1 MEQTKYRCRLSRI
14 LVVRETDFSLFREK
28 VKFAAVLLTASLF
41 ASCVKDP
48 LYNTPHPDKGAVTI
62 SLTGLSADD
71 NYVLDIDGKV
81 ADIIGSPFA
90 NSDLLAPGTHSMIIY
105 NRAEGFTFDGRM
117 ARVNAPDG
125 KSRADGASVI
135 PLPGYLKTVSREITV
150 TADDTLRV
158 NPVPQQ
164 RVRDLRL
171 ELEVTQ
177 GRPELIQSVTATL
190 SGIAGIFDM
199 EKGQTIGEPTSTVFS
214 FTRDGSKLTADA
226 RLLGTMGDVQ
236 TLVLDIVFTDG
247 GRTQRTEVDLT
258 EALADFNGNMTTAYR
273 VTGTLQTPV
282 GMEGCNAEITGWE
295 TVEGGDASAEM

>member
-1 MEQTKYRCRLSRI
+1 MKARQYI
-14 LVVRETDFSLFREK
+14 NMMGMA
-28 VKFAAVLLTASLF
+28 AAVLLS
-41 ASCVKDP
+41 SCVKDT
-48 LYNTPHPDKGAVTI
+48 LYDTPHPDKGAVTV

-71 NYVLDIDGKV
+71 NYVLDMDGKV
-81 ADIIGSPFA
+81 ADITGSPFTYP
-90 NSDLLAPGTHSMIIY
+90 DLLNPGTHSMVIY
-105 NRAEGFTFDGRM
+105 NRAEGFTFDGRT
-117 ARVNAPDG
+117 ARVNAHTDG
-125 KSRADGASVI
+125 TSVI
-135 PLPGYLKTVSREITV
+135 SLPGYLKTVSQEITV

-158 NPVPQQ
+158 NAVPVQ
-164 RVRDLRL
+164 RVRDLQL

-177 GRPELIQSVTATL
+177 GRPELIQNVTATL

-236 TLVLDIVFTDG
+236 ALVLDIVFTDG

-258 EALADFNGNMTTAYR
+258 EALADFNSDMTTAYR
-273 VTGTLQTPV
+273 VTGTLETPV
-282 GMEGCNAEITGWE
+282 GMEEGKGEITGWE